1 MQEQDK
7 NILYI
12 FNGDCAY
19 QAWQKVTG
27 GSAEAL
33 VWREVYLEGPLP
45 ADCPLED
52 FELARAE
59 YLHTLVPEHP
69 VENLHRYLLDLDRR
83 LLSLTAQ
90 DTLLLYFD
98 CCMYD
103 MVMLARIMFLLKNTP
118 ATVHLFCEDAV
129 LGNETELYTRP
140 VTAFPRVSGEE
151 IAIFADAWQAILHG
165 PEAVAEFNRS
175 AAALQ
180 IPFLAEAMIRY
191 GEDHPAD
198 GSMGKSHR
206 RLLHLVCRENLHTFP
221 EIFRAFNAGE
231 KYPFLGDTSCKLL
244 LNTLVTQGHIVNT
257 GTADMP
263 YYAAPPNR

>member
-1 MQEQDK
+1 
-7 NILYI
+7 
-12 FNGDCAY
+12 
-19 QAWQKVTG
+19 
-27 GSAEAL
+27 
-33 VWREVYLEGPLP
+33 
-45 ADCPLED
+45 
-52 FELARAE
+52 
-59 YLHTLVPEHP
+59 
-69 VENLHRYLLDLDRR
+69 RYLLNLDRR

-118 ATVHLFCEDAV
+118 ATVHLFCEDTV
-129 LGNETELYTRP
+129 LGNEKELYTRP
-140 VTAFPRVSGEE
+140 INEFPRVSEAE
-151 IAIFADAWQAILHG
+151 IAIFAEAWQAILHG

-175 AAALQ
+175 AKIQQ
-180 IPFLAEAMIRY
+180 IPFLAAAMIRY

-198 GSMGKSHR
+198 GSMGKSLR
-206 RLLHLVCRENLHTFP
+206 RLLHLVCRENLHAFS

-244 LNTLVTQGHIVNT
+244 LNILVTQGHIVNT